1 MAFVPRGW
9 MSLHRAEDDR
19 RSRRRGGSAARGL
32 KAGLLVLGLFGL
44 ALPVLPAGASTCV
57 SSCTIWNP
65 AVQPT
70 GQMLFND
77 GIGAELG
84 VIFTTRRKARWLSTP
99 AAYTPPVGS
108 RGPTASRSLTSRC
121 RSNGDRR

>member
-9 MSLHRAEDDR
+9 MSLHRADGDRVDR
-19 RSRRRGGSAARGL
+19 RSRRRGGSAARAL
-32 KAGLLVLGLFGL
+32 KTGLLVLGLFGL
-44 ALPVLPAGASTCV
+44 ALPVLPAGAATCV

-77 GIGAELG
+77 GVGVELG
-84 VIFTTRRKARWLSTP
+84 VMF
-99 AAYTPPVGS
+99 
-108 RGPTASRSLTSRC
+108 TASI
-121 RSNGDRR
+121 NGVVSGVRFYKDA

>member
-1 MAFVPRGW
+1 

-19 RSRRRGGSAARGL
+19 WSRRRGGSAARGL
-32 KAGLLVLGLFGL
+32 KAGLLVLGLF
-44 ALPVLPAGASTCV
+44 ALVLPALPAGASTCV

-77 GIGAELG
+77 GIGVELG
-84 VIFTTRRKARWLSTP
+84 VMFTASINGVVSGVKFYKDASSTRTP
-99 AAYTPPVGS
+99 A
-108 RGPTASRSLTSRC
+108 
-121 RSNGDRR
+121 